1 LNNFKDNIDSEIKDP
16 LLKEEAQKEL
26 KEFISKIRKNEEA
39 IIINDSKLV
48 LDDLKQELRE
58 DLNALNNLEDKFGDK
73 I

>member
-26 KEFISKIRKNEEA
+26 KEFISKIRKNEKA